1 MNRVKSADGTTI
13 AVDRTGTGP
22 ALIVVAGAFCDRH
35 SKNSLATALSDRYTV
50 FQYDRR
56 GRGDSGPVGGV
67 TVEREIE
74 DFAAVVAQTGEKP
87 FVFADSSGGAI
98 VIAAAAAGVEVRKI
112 ATYEV
117 PFTQGPS
124 FELADQLAALVA
136 SGDRSE
142 AVERFLQLMGI
153 PPEAIEGMKQGPG
166 WHQMESYAATLP
178 IDVRLCNDGRIP
190 QDQLAKVTVPLLA
203 IAGDRGPWAVNVAN
217 DIAAAAPK
225 GEPRILAGYGHD
237 VPDAVLSG
245 VVSTFFN

>member
-1 MNRVKSADGTTI
+1 MNSVKSADGTII

-22 ALIVVAGAFCDRH
+22 ALIVVVGAFCDRH
-35 SKNSLATALSDRYTV
+35 SKNSLATALADRYTV

-56 GRGDSGPVGGV
+56 GRGDSGPVGDV

-87 FVFADSSGGAI
+87 FVFGDSSGGAI
-98 VIAAAAAGVEVRKI
+98 AIAAAAAGVEVRKI

-124 FELADQLAALVA
+124 FEFADQLAALVA

-142 AVERFLQLMGI
+142 AVERFLKLMGI

-166 WHQMESYAATLP
+166 WRQMESYAATLP

-190 QDQLAKVTVPLLA
+190 QDQLAKVLVPLLA

-217 DIAAAAPK
+217 DIAEAAPK
-225 GEPRILAGYGHD
+225 GESRILAGYGHD